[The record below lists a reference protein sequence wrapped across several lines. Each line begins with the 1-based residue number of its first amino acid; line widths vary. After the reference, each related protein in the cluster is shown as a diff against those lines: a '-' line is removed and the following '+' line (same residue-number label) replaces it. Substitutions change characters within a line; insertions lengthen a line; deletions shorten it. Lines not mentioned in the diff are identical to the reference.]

1 MRAQAQRAR
10 TQLLQEVVGLMQA
23 AGIDAF
29 IGNTSE
35 ELAMANLASLP
46 TVVSCCMHPIGC
58 SPCVSRSHAA
68 VSDGVHARCWRA
80 S

>member
-1 MRAQAQRAR
+1 MK
-10 TQLLQEVVGLMQA
+10 EVLDLMQA

-35 ELAMANLASLP
+35 ELAMANLVSLP
-46 TVVSCCMHPIGC
+46 TMVCLVHSICLQRSCTGANIID
-58 SPCVSRSHAA
+58 S
-68 VSDGVHARCWRA
+68 SDCHGLIIFVH

>member
-1 MRAQAQRAR
+1 
-10 TQLLQEVVGLMQA
+10 MQA

-46 TVVSCCMHPIGC
+46 TVVGSVTPEVLVQRPQTPTV
-58 SPCVSRSHAA
+58 SKPPWLPC
-68 VSDGVHARCWRA
+68 
-80 S
+80 